1 MSHDTQ
7 IGRREPFR
15 AVLGFTFK
23 HWARQP
29 GQVAW
34 VAGVTIVAT
43 LAELFTP
50 VYAGRLVD
58 AVSGTVGAG
67 ARKQRSGRSVR

>member
-7 IGRREPFR
+7 TGRREPFR

-34 VAGVTIVAT
+34 VAGKTIVAT

-58 AVSGTVGAG
+58 AVSGTAG
-67 ARKQRSGRSVR
+67 SGGEA